1 MVVVKRRDVDMRV
14 AVERAEL
21 VVAEV
26 ERQGEGESV
35 DRVAYS
41 AQPAIQ
47 RAMQRA
53 IQRGECESI
62 HRLAIRQGKGIGRN
76 RSDHA
81 IKSTHGCEYANK
93 RGARCDRIE

>member
-53 IQRGECESI
+53 IQRGECESV

-76 RSDHA
+76 R
-81 IKSTHGCEYANK
+81 IGVITRIRVPIECEYAIK
-93 RGARCDRIE
+93 RTH